1 MSQPSPGLPA
11 PASPT
16 PPPLARNGGAGGDAE
31 GGRDGTDD
39 AGRETRAASRGPQ
52 PGLPA
57 SAPPVDG
64 ATDLD
69 GERRLLRLQIRT
81 FALTWLSYASYYL
94 TRKNLSVTKSRL
106 HDGLGVSTIELG
118 IIDTAYLASYALGQF
133 VNGALGDRIGSRRL
147 IALGML
153 GSAAMALGFGLSS
166 SVPLFLLCF
175 ALNGALQ
182 STGWPGNVKAMQPF
196 FASGTRGRVMGL
208 WTTNYQAG
216 GLIATALATF
226 LLVHVG
232 WRAAFIGP
240 ALWVASVGI
249 LIRLFLVERPEE
261 RGLPPVEPEPSV
273 TASAAAPR
281 PGPTLGRL
289 LRLPVLWTLG
299 TAYFGIKLIRYS
311 LLFWLPFYLKQHLH
325 YSEGAAGYLSLP
337 FELGG
342 IIGSIGVGWLSDRFF
357 RTRRLWL
364 TSPLLLLLGGALLL
378 YQRVGGAGV
387 VINVA
392 LLALVGFLL
401 FGPDSL
407 LSGTTA
413 QDLGGRHATARV
425 AGIINGMG
433 SVGAIFSPMLV
444 ARITERL
451 GWDALFLGF
460 CGLTGLSSLLLAVS
474 ATLVPAAR
482 RALASPGPS

>member
-11 PASPT
+11 PAPLQ
-16 PPPLARNGGAGGDAE
+16 PPPLVGEGADARGRAGG
-31 GGRDGTDD
+31 
-39 AGRETRAASRGPQ
+39 REPSREPS
-52 PGLPA
+52 PSPA
-57 SAPPVDG
+57 TGAPPADG
-64 ATDLD
+64 AADSD
-69 GERRLLRLQIRT
+69 GERRLLRLQVRT

-106 HDGLGVSTIELG
+106 HDGLGVSTTELG
-118 IIDTAYLASYALGQF
+118 IIDTAYLGSYALGQF
-133 VNGALGDRIGSRRL
+133 INGALGDRIGSRRL

-196 FASGTRGRVMGL
+196 FPSGTRGRVMGL

-226 LLVHVG
+226 LLVHLG

-240 ALWVASVGI
+240 ALWVALVGT

-261 RGLPPVEPEPSV
+261 RGLPPVEPEPPASA
-273 TASAAAPR
+273 TGSAAAPAVR

-289 LRLPVLWTLG
+289 LRLPALWTLG

-364 TSPLLLLLGGALLL
+364 TSPLMLLLGGALLL
-378 YQRVGGAGV
+378 YQRAGGAGV
-387 VINVA
+387 VLNVA

-460 CGLTGLSSLLLAVS
+460 CGLTVLSSLLLAVS
-474 ATLVPAAR
+474 AALVPAAR
-482 RALASPGPS
+482 RALAGPS

>member
-1 MSQPSPGLPA
+1 MFQPRSQPGSGLPA
-11 PASPT
+11 PAPL
-16 PPPLARNGGAGGDAE
+16 PPPSPVGEGGEGGDCGASDT
-31 GGRDGTDD
+31 GRDPHAPAT
-39 AGRETRAASRGPQ
+39 Q
-52 PGLPA
+52 A
-57 SAPPVDG
+57 SASPVVPVVG
-64 ATDLD
+64 
-69 GERRLLRLQIRT
+69 GEAERLLLRLQLRT

-106 HDGLGVSTIELG
+106 HDGLGVSTTELG

-133 VNGALGDRIGSRRL
+133 INGALGDRIGSRRL

-175 ALNGALQ
+175 ALNGAMQ

-196 FASGTRGRVMGL
+196 FPSGTRGRVMGL

-226 LLVHVG
+226 LLVRLG

-240 ALWVASVGI
+240 ALWVASIGV

-261 RGLPPVEPEPSV
+261 RGLPPVEPEPRLAPG
-273 TASAAAPR
+273 TASAPAATTSP

-342 IIGSIGVGWLSDRFF
+342 IIGSIGVGWLSDRYF

-364 TSPLLLLLGGALLL
+364 TSPLLLLLGGGLLL

-387 VINVA
+387 LVNVA

-444 ARITERL
+444 ARVTERL

-460 CGLTGLSSLLLAVS
+460 CGLTVLSSLLLAAS
-474 ATLVPAAR
+474 AALVPAAR
-482 RALASPGPS
+482 RALASA

>member
-11 PASPT
+11 PAPLQ
-16 PPPLARNGGAGGDAE
+16 PPPLVGDGADTGDGAGD
-31 GGRDGTDD
+31 
-39 AGRETRAASRGPQ
+39 REPSRA
-52 PGLPA
+52 PA
-57 SAPPVDG
+57 PLSPTSAPPAEG
-64 ATDLD
+64 AGDSD

-106 HDGLGVSTIELG
+106 HDGLGVSTTELG
-118 IIDTAYLASYALGQF
+118 IIDTAYLGSYALGQF
-133 VNGALGDRIGSRRL
+133 INGALGDRIGSRRL

-196 FASGTRGRVMGL
+196 FPSGTRGRVMGL

-226 LLVHVG
+226 LLVHLG

-240 ALWVASVGI
+240 ALWVALVGT

-261 RGLPPVEPEPSV
+261 RGLPPVEPEPPIA
-273 TASAAAPR
+273 ASAAAPSVR

-289 LRLPVLWTLG
+289 LRLPALWTLG

-364 TSPLLLLLGGALLL
+364 TSPLMLLLGGALLL
-378 YQRVGGAGV
+378 YQRAGGAGV
-387 VINVA
+387 VLNVA

-460 CGLTGLSSLLLAVS
+460 CGLTVLSSLLLAVS
-474 ATLVPAAR
+474 AALVPAAR
-482 RALASPGPS
+482 RALAGPS

>member
-1 MSQPSPGLPA
+1 MTASMTNTLLATA
-11 PASPT
+11 PIGPLIDRLFAEADAARPQDAPELQHLLGQHQQMMRSKT
-16 PPPLARNGGAGGDAE
+16 EYATFYGVLKDFPLAVSRETGHLLYMLARSLKARTIVEFGTSFGISTLHMAAALRENGGGRLITSEFEPSKAARARENLAAGGVADLVEIREGDALKTLAK
-31 GGRDGTDD
+31 DLPD
-39 AGRETRAASRGPQ
+39 AID
-52 PGLPA
+52 L
-57 SAPPVDG
+57 VLLDG
-64 ATDLD
+64 AKALYP
-69 GERRLLRLQIRT
+69 EILALVEQHLRAGAVII
-81 FALTWLSYASYYL
+81 ADNADDSPDYLSYV
-94 TRKNLSVTKSRL
+94 R
-106 HDGLGVSTIELG
+106 D
-118 IIDTAYLASYALGQF
+118 
-133 VNGALGDRIGSRRL
+133 
-147 IALGML
+147 
-153 GSAAMALGFGLSS
+153 
-166 SVPLFLLCF
+166 
-175 ALNGALQ
+175 
-182 STGWPGNVKAMQPF
+182 
-196 FASGTRGRVMGL
+196 
-208 WTTNYQAG
+208 
-216 GLIATALATF
+216 
-226 LLVHVG
+226 
-232 WRAAFIGP
+232 
-240 ALWVASVGI
+240 
-249 LIRLFLVERPEE
+249 PEN
-261 RGLPPVEPEPSV
+261 
-273 TASAAAPR
+273 
-281 PGPTLGRL
+281 
-289 LRLPVLWTLG
+289 
-299 TAYFGIKLIRYS
+299 
-311 LLFWLPFYLKQHLH
+311 
-325 YSEGAAGYLSLP
+325 GYLSLP